1 MYGICPGL
9 CSGEA
14 RGWGWNTLPL
24 GGPRPHSAILPH
36 ARLCFPRPPD
46 MLPCPKQ
53 LLLLFLALCP
63 HLKPEPP
70 QIGTPETVG
79 GSR

>member
-36 ARLCFPRPPD
+36 ARLCFPRPPRHAA
-46 MLPCPKQ
+46 LPEAASA
-53 LLLLFLALCP
+53 ALP
-63 HLKPEPP
+63 GSLSS
-70 QIGTPETVG
+70 PETG
-79 GSR
+79 TSPDRDT